1 MTYLWL
7 CHHMLS
13 PLTPDQLFIGG
24 KAALEADGMARV
36 EEHNLGADNYGDD
49 DDDDDDK
56 DNNRADTTG

>member
-1 MTYLWL
+1 
-7 CHHMLS
+7 MLS

-36 EEHNLGADNYGDD
+36 EEHNLEADNYGDD
-49 DDDDDDK
+49 DDDDDVK